1 MIGVWT
7 NLNPF
12 NVGYTGAD
20 QLQNARE
27 MYGYFD
33 AKGWTLEAI
42 SGMLGNLNAESYL
55 NPAQWQQGGIIE
67 DPNPGNV
74 EGFGLVQWTPWQKY
88 VDSSNWFG
96 NWRAGPNWRTDYIR
110 QLDRIQYEVEYDVQY
125 PNQGQWITSAQSG
138 NLTFK
143 QFTESTATPAD
154 LAYYF
159 FYGYERGT
167 WDSSR
172 QTAAQYWYNI
182 LQIYGPLPPSGR
194 RLPIWLLFKLKEG
207 WC

>member
-7 NLNPF
+7 NQNPF

-33 AKGWTLEAI
+33 SKGWTLEAL
-42 SGMLGNLNAESYL
+42 SGMLGNMNDESYL
-55 NPAQWQQGGIIE
+55 NPAQWQIGGIIE
-67 DPNPGNV
+67 DPDPNNT
-74 EGFGLVQWTPWQKY
+74 EGFGLVQWTPWQNY
-88 VDSSNWFG
+88 PTAPFG
-96 NWRAGPNWRTDYIR
+96 SWSAGANWRTDYIR
-110 QLDRIQYEVEYDVQY
+110 QLDRIQYEVDYDTQY

-167 WDSSR
+167 WSISR
-172 QTAAQYWYNI
+172 QTAAQYWYTT
-182 LQIYGPLPPSGR
+182 LQNYGPLPPQGR
-194 RLPIWLLFKLKEG
+194 KLPIWLLFKLKEG
-207 WC
+207 YYK